1 MLELTGDGLRFSFPE
16 VHEHARLEVTFQRTL
31 RSPDDGTDYPLPPGL
46 GRFPLRHVD
55 DHADRLLSAWKER
68 GGVMLPMYQ
77 AEAMWLNFGGHGH
90 FGGAA
95 GRPGYPMAFKVA
107 AGKINAVS
115 GEQWRER
122 LHRDP
127 QDYLAIP
134 DQPWLDGYSV
144 GEDTV
149 RQFVAMPLGEGYT
162 AEEQITGEAEWGG
175 LQILAYPIKPEVYER
190 ILEEWRARRT
200 REEHLLEGFDDMMAA
215 PAMESAEMGLAPGGS
230 MRQKIYED
238 PHELDDWDL
247 DAGVRCF
254 VHIANSLT
262 WREITGEPVPTEPPT
277 PKEYNDAGLPWFDL
291 YDADKKAVTG
301 SEVLDGLSSVAE
313 RKAAERTAL
322 EDNESVDPKLIKVLK
337 AGEIPTGR
345 DESGDA
351 ED

>member
-31 RSPDDGTDYPLPPGL
+31 RIPDDGTDYPLPPGL

-55 DHADRLLSAWKER
+55 DHADRLPPAWKER

-77 AEAMWLNFGGHGH
+77 AEAMWLNFLSPGGHWGSH
-90 FGGAA
+90 P
-95 GRPGYPMAFKVA
+95 RYPMAVKVA

-175 LQILAYPIKPEVYER
+175 LQILVYPIKREVYER
-190 ILEEWRARRT
+190 ILERWESEE
-200 REEHLLEGFDDMMAA
+200 RELITGVDALMAA

-238 PHELDDWDL
+238 PHDLEDWDL
-247 DAGVRCF
+247 EAGVRCF

-262 WREITGEPVPTEPPT
+262 WMEITGEPVPTKPPT
-277 PKEYNDAGLPWFDL
+277 PERYNQAGLPWFDL
-291 YDADKKAVTG
+291 YDADREAVAG
-301 SEVLDGLSSVAE
+301 SDVLDGLTSVAQKKKE
-313 RKAAERTAL
+313 QGQEL
-322 EDNESVDPKLIKVLK
+322 VDNESVEPKLIRILE
-337 AGEIPTGR
+337 AEQGPAGR
-345 DESGDA
+345 DKSVDA